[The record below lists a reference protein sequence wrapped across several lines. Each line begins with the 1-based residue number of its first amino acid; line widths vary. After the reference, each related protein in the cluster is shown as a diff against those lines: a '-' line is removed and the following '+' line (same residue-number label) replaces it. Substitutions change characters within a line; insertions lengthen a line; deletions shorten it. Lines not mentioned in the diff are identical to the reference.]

1 MDDRSP
7 RSVRTEPSDVDG
19 EGVAPGPAGRQ
30 RQGGQ
35 PAPVPEPELPATIV
49 AERGG
54 FIPERVDYDAMHER
68 FLTGSLTEGT
78 ILEIQADGTVT
89 AVVTDPDLVSSIG
102 IEVDEERDRLL
113 VANSD
118 RSVFDGST
126 AGQAKLG
133 VYNLTTGE
141 RIAMVDL
148 AASIADRPADAAHF
162 ANDAAVGD
170 DGTAYVTDTRM
181 DVIYRVGTDYK
192 ASVLHRFDSA
202 EGLGLN
208 GIVHHPS
215 DYLLVAA
222 GATLFKVPVDDPSAA
237 SKVMLPEEIPGQ
249 DGLVWTADGRLAIVS
264 NSGNRVLALT
274 SAADWTT
281 AQLAGVAIYDTQPTT
296 AAVVGDDVYVVHP
309 HFADADPPS
318 LERMVFH

>member
-1 MDDRSP
+1 MSK
-7 RSVRTEPSDVDG
+7 SLFSLVIALGAVGMLTGCAAEP
-19 EGVAPGPAGRQ
+19 E
-30 RQGGQ
+30 
-35 PAPVPEPELPATIV
+35 PAPAPEPEPPVLDATPLPATIM

-54 FIPERVDYDAMHER
+54 FIPEGVEYDTMHGR
-68 FLTGSLTEGT
+68 FLTGSLTEGSV
-78 ILEIQADGTVT
+78 LEIHADGTVT
-89 AVVTDPDLVSSIG
+89 TVVTDPDLVSSIG

-162 ANDAAVGD
+162 ANDVAVGD

-181 DVIYRVGTDYK
+181 DVIYRVGTDYE
-192 ASVLHRFDSA
+192 ASVLHRFESA
-202 EGLGLN
+202 DGLGLN

-215 DYLLVAA
+215 GYLLVAA
-222 GATLFKVPVDDPSAA
+222 GATLFKVPLDDPAGTSE
-237 SKVMLPEEIPGQ
+237 VTLPEEIPGQ
-249 DGLVWTADGRLAIVS
+249 DGMVWTDDGRLAIVS
-264 NSGNRVLALT
+264 NSGNRVVALR
-274 SAADWTT
+274 SADDWAT
-281 AQLAGVAIYDTQPTT
+281 AELAGIATYDTQATT

-318 LERMVFH
+318 LERVVFQ